1 MQMWELEDHPVQFE
15 GWFVR
20 STKESTSA
28 GQFLALSSVL
38 ETLGIRHNRAPIWIL
53 NEVLLHGRCFAF
65 DGVTLCCL
73 DGGKWGRKFFF
84 TYQVSTFPTVIYN
97 QVPLY
102 GNAIISLTE
111 ENSPLFIDKSSP
123 FKQCFLYPCF
133 CPYSPSVLDICS
145 PEFLIV
151 P

>member
-1 MQMWELEDHPVQFE
+1 MAD
-15 GWFVR
+15 
-20 STKESTSA
+20 
-28 GQFLALSSVL
+28 
-38 ETLGIRHNRAPIWIL
+38 
-53 NEVLLHGRCFAF
+53 VLLSMVSRFA
-65 DGVTLCCL
+65 VSVEE
-73 DGGKWGRKFFF
+73 KWGRKFFF